1 MLSLDPRFSLGHHF
15 VRLGRLLKFP
25 ELPVSRAASR
35 YDASCADTF
44 HQLLFIPGCEG
55 LIHYPLNSHPGFPTL
70 STDTPRRIFNQKAC
84 FLVSQTSST
93 VSVLETV
100 QDCMACRLQRSQS
113 KFLFTTYVLASLK
126 NLPVDCLSMIHPR
139 SILRFFSWLPFVA
152 SCQSSEP
159 KPWAAREFSNSF
171 PKVLLRLRG
180 EKLELFEKLSLGEL
194 LAFCFLGE
202 LVVVLQ
208 GLL

>member
-1 MLSLDPRFSLGHHF
+1 M
-15 VRLGRLLKFP
+15 
-25 ELPVSRAASR
+25 
-35 YDASCADTF
+35 
-44 HQLLFIPGCEG
+44 
-55 LIHYPLNSHPGFPTL
+55 
-70 STDTPRRIFNQKAC
+70 
-84 FLVSQTSST
+84 VSQTSST